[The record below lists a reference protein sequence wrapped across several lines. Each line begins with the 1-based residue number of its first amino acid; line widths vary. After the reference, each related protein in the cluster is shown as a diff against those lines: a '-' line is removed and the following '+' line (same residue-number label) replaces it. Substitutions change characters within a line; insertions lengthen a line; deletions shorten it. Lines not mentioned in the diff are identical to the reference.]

1 MKKRRRFQEGGDIP
15 DIDREPLRDSQGNI
29 VRSGIDTF
37 TERFNINRGISPSD
51 KGEPVMSG
59 STRDRGYEEAVA
71 LGKRM
76 REERDAAAMDEA
88 MLRKPSQQKTTV
100 APVKPSTITSTSVAA
115 DLEEPGTAGFSRT
128 PLKTAAPKVEA
139 KPKAEV
145 KSQPKAEVKPP
156 PKVDVKA
163 EIERLKAYDKPLEGV
178 YPEAALIG
186 GPGLKA
192 LRTMLSGAGSKAA
205 TQAAKPRV
213 EPKITQE
220 AAKATTKKPGAD
232 YYYGSN
238 SPKMAEKPGAMT
250 TKPSQGGEL
259 ATKGELVTKGS
270 DLVKRREAMAQL
282 ESPRRRL
289 PFEKDMGKARLE
301 TQANKRRQL
310 GGSSRSSDVIEMGMK
325 RGGKV
330 GSASSRGDGIA
341 KRGKTRGRYI

>member
-15 DIDREPLRDSQGNI
+15 DIDREPLRDSSGEI
-29 VRSGIDTF
+29 VRDSSGEAI
-37 TERFNINRGISPSD
+37 
-51 KGEPVMSG
+51 MSG
-59 STRDRGYEEAVA
+59 STP
-71 LGKRM
+71 
-76 REERDAAAMDEA
+76 
-88 MLRKPSQQKTTV
+88 RKPLRQVMSEMDGQQGIDLSNIRKAES
-100 APVKPSTITSTSVAA
+100 APVRTPRIESKGDTDLAEPS
-115 DLEEPGTAGFSRT
+115 TAGFSRT

-163 EIERLKAYDKPLEGV
+163 EIERLKAYDKPIEGV

-220 AAKATTKKPGAD
+220 AAKVTPKKPGAD
-232 YYYGSN
+232 YYYGAN
-238 SPKMAEKPGAMT
+238 SPKMAGKPGPVT

-341 KRGKTRGRYI
+341 KRGKTRGKYI

>member
-15 DIDREPLRDSQGNI
+15 DIDREPLRDSSGEI
-29 VRSGIDTF
+29 VRDSSGEAI
-37 TERFNINRGISPSD
+37 
-51 KGEPVMSG
+51 MSG
-59 STRDRGYEEAVA
+59 STP
-71 LGKRM
+71 
-76 REERDAAAMDEA
+76 
-88 MLRKPSQQKTTV
+88 RKPLRQVMSEMDDQQGIDLSNIRKAES
-100 APVKPSTITSTSVAA
+100 APVRTARIESIGDTDLAESSTA
-115 DLEEPGTAGFSRT
+115 DFSRT

-163 EIERLKAYDKPLEGV
+163 EIERLKAYDKPIEGV

-192 LRTMLSGAGSKAA
+192 LRTMLSGARSKAA

-220 AAKATTKKPGAD
+220 AAKVTPKKPGAD
-232 YYYGSN
+232 YYYGAN
-238 SPKMAEKPGAMT
+238 SPKMAGKPGPVT

-341 KRGKTRGRYI
+341 KRGKTRGKYI

>member
-15 DIDREPLRDSQGNI
+15 DIDREPLRDSSGEI
-29 VRSGIDTF
+29 VRDSSG
-37 TERFNINRGISPSD
+37 EA
-51 KGEPVMSG
+51 VMSG
-59 STRDRGYEEAVA
+59 STPRKTLRQ
-71 LGKRM
+71 
-76 REERDAAAMDEA
+76 AMSEIDDQQGID
-88 MLRKPSQQKTTV
+88 LSNIRKTES
-100 APVKPSTITSTSVAA
+100 APVRAPRIESKGDTDFA
-115 DLEEPGTAGFSRT
+115 EPGTAGFSRT
-128 PLKTAAPKVEA
+128 PLKASAQKV
-139 KPKAEV
+139 
-145 KSQPKAEVKPP
+145 QTKPP
-156 PKVDVKA
+156 PKVEVKTQTKAEVQAPPKKDVKA

-186 GPGLKA
+186 GPGLKT
-192 LRTMLSGAGSKAA
+192 LRTMFSGAGSKAA

-220 AAKATTKKPGAD
+220 AAKVTSKKPGAD
-232 YYYGSN
+232 YYYGAN
-238 SPKMAEKPGAMT
+238 SPKMAGKPGPVT

-259 ATKGELVTKGS
+259 ATKSPKGELVTKGS
-270 DLVKRREAMAQL
+270 DLVKRRESMAQL

-310 GGSSRSSDVIEMGMK
+310 GGSSRSEDVIEMGMK

>member
-1 MKKRRRFQEGGDIP
+1 MKKHRRFQEGGDIP
-15 DIDREPLRDSQGNI
+15 DIDREPLRDSSGEI
-29 VRSGIDTF
+29 VRDSSG
-37 TERFNINRGISPSD
+37 EA
-51 KGEPVMSG
+51 VMSG
-59 STRDRGYEEAVA
+59 SAP
-71 LGKRM
+71 
-76 REERDAAAMDEA
+76 
-88 MLRKPSQQKTTV
+88 RKPLRQVMSEMDDKQGIDLSNIRKAES
-100 APVKPSTITSTSVAA
+100 APVRTPRIESKGDTDLAEPS
-115 DLEEPGTAGFSRT
+115 TAGFSRT

-139 KPKAEV
+139 KPKPEV

-192 LRTMLSGAGSKAA
+192 LRTMLSGARSKAA

-220 AAKATTKKPGAD
+220 AAKVTPKKPGAD

>member
-15 DIDREPLRDSQGNI
+15 DIDREPLRDSSGEI
-29 VRSGIDTF
+29 VRDSSGEAI
-37 TERFNINRGISPSD
+37 
-51 KGEPVMSG
+51 MSG
-59 STRDRGYEEAVA
+59 STP
-71 LGKRM
+71 
-76 REERDAAAMDEA
+76 
-88 MLRKPSQQKTTV
+88 RKPLRQVMSEMDDQQGIDLSNIRKAES
-100 APVKPSTITSTSVAA
+100 APVRTPRIESKGDTDLAEPS
-115 DLEEPGTAGFSRT
+115 TAGFSRT

-163 EIERLKAYDKPLEGV
+163 EIERLKAYDKPIEGV

-220 AAKATTKKPGAD
+220 AAKVTPKKPGAD
-232 YYYGSN
+232 YYYGAN
-238 SPKMAEKPGAMT
+238 SPKMAGKPGPVT

-341 KRGKTRGRYI
+341 KRGKTRGKYI

>member
-15 DIDREPLRDSQGNI
+15 DIDREPLRDSSGEI
-29 VRSGIDTF
+29 VRDSSGEAI
-37 TERFNINRGISPSD
+37 
-51 KGEPVMSG
+51 MSG
-59 STRDRGYEEAVA
+59 STP
-71 LGKRM
+71 
-76 REERDAAAMDEA
+76 
-88 MLRKPSQQKTTV
+88 RKPLRQVMSEIDDQQGINLSNIRKAESTPV
-100 APVKPSTITSTSVAA
+100 RAPRIESKGDT
-115 DLEEPGTAGFSRT
+115 DLAEPGTAGFSRT
-128 PLKTAAPKVEA
+128 PLKAATPKVEA

-145 KSQPKAEVKPP
+145 KSPPKAEVKSP
-156 PKVDVKA
+156 PKKDVKA
-163 EIERLKAYDKPLEGV
+163 EIERLKAYDKPLEGI

-192 LRTMLSGAGSKAA
+192 LRTMFSGAGSKAA
-205 TQAAKPRV
+205 TQTAKARV

-220 AAKATTKKPGAD
+220 AAKATSKKPDAD
-232 YYYGSN
+232 YYYGAK

-259 ATKGELVTKGS
+259 ASKSPKGELVTKGS
-270 DLVKRREAMAQL
+270 DLVKRRESMAQL

-289 PFEKDMGKARLE
+289 PFEKNMGKARLE

-310 GGSSRSSDVIEMGMK
+310 GGSSRSEDVIEMGMK

>member
-1 MKKRRRFQEGGDIP
+1 
-15 DIDREPLRDSQGNI
+15 
-29 VRSGIDTF
+29 
-37 TERFNINRGISPSD
+37 
-51 KGEPVMSG
+51 
-59 STRDRGYEEAVA
+59 
-71 LGKRM
+71 
-76 REERDAAAMDEA
+76 
-88 MLRKPSQQKTTV
+88 
-100 APVKPSTITSTSVAA
+100 
-115 DLEEPGTAGFSRT
+115 
-128 PLKTAAPKVEA
+128 LKTAAPKVEA

-163 EIERLKAYDKPLEGV
+163 EIERLKAYDKPLERV

-220 AAKATTKKPGAD
+220 AAKVTPKKPNAD
-232 YYYGSN
+232 YYYGAN
-238 SPKMAEKPGAMT
+238 SPKMAGKPGPVT

-289 PFEKDMGKARLE
+289 PFEKDMGRARLE

-341 KRGKTRGRYI
+341 KRGKTRGKYI

>member
-15 DIDREPLRDSQGNI
+15 DIDREPLRDSSGEI
-29 VRSGIDTF
+29 VRDSSGEAI
-37 TERFNINRGISPSD
+37 
-51 KGEPVMSG
+51 MSG
-59 STRDRGYEEAVA
+59 STP
-71 LGKRM
+71 
-76 REERDAAAMDEA
+76 
-88 MLRKPSQQKTTV
+88 RKPLRQVMSEMDDQQGIDLSNIRKAES
-100 APVKPSTITSTSVAA
+100 APVRTARIESIGDTDLAEPS
-115 DLEEPGTAGFSRT
+115 TAGFSRT

-145 KSQPKAEVKPP
+145 KSQPKAEVRPP

-232 YYYGSN
+232 YYYGAN

>member
-15 DIDREPLRDSQGNI
+15 DIDREPLRDSSGEI
-29 VRSGIDTF
+29 VRDSSGEAI
-37 TERFNINRGISPSD
+37 
-51 KGEPVMSG
+51 MSG
-59 STRDRGYEEAVA
+59 STP
-71 LGKRM
+71 
-76 REERDAAAMDEA
+76 
-88 MLRKPSQQKTTV
+88 RKPLRQVMSEMDDQQGIDLSNIRKAES
-100 APVKPSTITSTSVAA
+100 APVRTARIESIGDTDLAESSTA
-115 DLEEPGTAGFSRT
+115 DFSRT

-163 EIERLKAYDKPLEGV
+163 EIERLKAYDKPIEGV

-220 AAKATTKKPGAD
+220 AAKVTPKKPGAD
-232 YYYGSN
+232 YYYGAN
-238 SPKMAEKPGAMT
+238 SPKMAGKPGPVT

>member
-15 DIDREPLRDSQGNI
+15 DIDREPLRDSSGEI
-29 VRSGIDTF
+29 VRDSSGEAI
-37 TERFNINRGISPSD
+37 
-51 KGEPVMSG
+51 MSG
-59 STRDRGYEEAVA
+59 STP
-71 LGKRM
+71 
-76 REERDAAAMDEA
+76 
-88 MLRKPSQQKTTV
+88 RKPLRQVMSEMDDQQGIDLSNIRKAES
-100 APVKPSTITSTSVAA
+100 APVRTPRIESKGDTDLAEPS
-115 DLEEPGTAGFSRT
+115 TAGFSRT

-139 KPKAEV
+139 KPKPEV

-192 LRTMLSGAGSKAA
+192 LRTMLSGARSKAA

-220 AAKATTKKPGAD
+220 AAKVTPKKPGAD
-232 YYYGSN
+232 YYYGAN
-238 SPKMAEKPGAMT
+238 SPKMAGKPGPVT

-282 ESPRRRL
+282 ESP
-289 PFEKDMGKARLE
+289 
-301 TQANKRRQL
+301 
-310 GGSSRSSDVIEMGMK
+310 
-325 RGGKV
+325 
-330 GSASSRGDGIA
+330 
-341 KRGKTRGRYI
+341 

>member
-15 DIDREPLRDSQGNI
+15 DIDREPLRDSSGEI
-29 VRSGIDTF
+29 VRDSSGEAI
-37 TERFNINRGISPSD
+37 
-51 KGEPVMSG
+51 MSG
-59 STRDRGYEEAVA
+59 STP
-71 LGKRM
+71 
-76 REERDAAAMDEA
+76 
-88 MLRKPSQQKTTV
+88 RKPLRQVMSEMDDQQGIDLSNIRKAES
-100 APVKPSTITSTSVAA
+100 APVRTPRIESKGDTDLAEPS
-115 DLEEPGTAGFSRT
+115 TAGFSRT

-192 LRTMLSGAGSKAA
+192 LRTMLSGARSKAA

-220 AAKATTKKPGAD
+220 AAKVTPKKPGAD
-232 YYYGSN
+232 YYYGAN
-238 SPKMAEKPGAMT
+238 SPKMAGKPGPVT

-259 ATKGELVTKGS
+259 ATKGDLVTKGS

>member
-15 DIDREPLRDSQGNI
+15 DIDREPLRDSSGEI
-29 VRSGIDTF
+29 VRDSSGEAI
-37 TERFNINRGISPSD
+37 
-51 KGEPVMSG
+51 MSG
-59 STRDRGYEEAVA
+59 STPKKPLRQVMSE
-71 LGKRM
+71 
-76 REERDAAAMDEA
+76 MDDQQGID
-88 MLRKPSQQKTTV
+88 LSNIRKAES
-100 APVKPSTITSTSVAA
+100 APVRTARIESKGDTDLAEPS
-115 DLEEPGTAGFSRT
+115 TAGFSRT

-220 AAKATTKKPGAD
+220 AAKVTPKKPGAD
-232 YYYGSN
+232 YYYGAN

-270 DLVKRREAMAQL
+270 DLAKRREAMAQL

-341 KRGKTRGRYI
+341 KRGKTRGKYI

>member
-15 DIDREPLRDSQGNI
+15 DIDREPLRDSSGEI
-29 VRSGIDTF
+29 VRDSSGEAI
-37 TERFNINRGISPSD
+37 
-51 KGEPVMSG
+51 MSG
-59 STRDRGYEEAVA
+59 STP
-71 LGKRM
+71 
-76 REERDAAAMDEA
+76 
-88 MLRKPSQQKTTV
+88 RKPVRQVMSEMDDQQGIDLSNIRKAES
-100 APVKPSTITSTSVAA
+100 APVRTARIESIGDTDLAESSTA
-115 DLEEPGTAGFSRT
+115 DFSRT

-145 KSQPKAEVKPP
+145 RSQPKAEVKPP

-192 LRTMLSGAGSKAA
+192 LRTMLSGARSKAA

-220 AAKATTKKPGAD
+220 AAKVTPKKPGAD
-232 YYYGSN
+232 YYYGAN
-238 SPKMAEKPGAMT
+238 SPKMAGKPGPVT

-259 ATKGELVTKGS
+259 ATKGDLVTKGS

-341 KRGKTRGRYI
+341 KRGKTRGKYI

>member
-15 DIDREPLRDSQGNI
+15 DIDREPLRDSSGEI
-29 VRSGIDTF
+29 VRDSSGEAI
-37 TERFNINRGISPSD
+37 
-51 KGEPVMSG
+51 MSG
-59 STRDRGYEEAVA
+59 STP
-71 LGKRM
+71 
-76 REERDAAAMDEA
+76 
-88 MLRKPSQQKTTV
+88 RKPLRQVMSEMDDQQGIDLSNIRKAES
-100 APVKPSTITSTSVAA
+100 APVRTPRIESKGDTDLAEPS
-115 DLEEPGTAGFSRT
+115 TAGFSRT

-163 EIERLKAYDKPLEGV
+163 EIERLKAYDKPIEGV

-220 AAKATTKKPGAD
+220 AAKVTPKKPGAD
-232 YYYGSN
+232 YYYGAN
-238 SPKMAEKPGAMT
+238 SPKMAGKPGPVT

-289 PFEKDMGKARLE
+289 PFEKDMGRARLE